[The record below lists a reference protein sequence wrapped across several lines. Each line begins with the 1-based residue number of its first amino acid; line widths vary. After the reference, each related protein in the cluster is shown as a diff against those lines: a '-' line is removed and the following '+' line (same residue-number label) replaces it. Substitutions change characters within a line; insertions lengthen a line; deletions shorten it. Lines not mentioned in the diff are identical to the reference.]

1 MRTWKR
7 AVDLLMTFALLALMA
22 YSIIG
27 EAAHEWIGAGEFLL
41 FLLHH
46 GLNWKWLRGLGR
58 GRYTAFRVLQ
68 TLLAALLLFCML
80 GAMASGILL
89 SRHLFAALPIPRGR
103 SWARVV
109 HMLCAY
115 WGFVLMSLHLGLHWG
130 MVSGAVKRKFP
141 SVGKSMMRGAAVLA
155 AAYGTFAFW
164 KNRLPDYL
172 FLRSHF
178 VFFDFEQPL
187 ALFFLDYLAIMGLF
201 VCCGYY
207 GGKLLKR
214 GRESL

>member
-1 MRTWKR
+1 
-7 AVDLLMTFALLALMA
+7 
-22 YSIIG
+22 
-27 EAAHEWIGAGEFLL
+27 
-41 FLLHH
+41 
-46 GLNWKWLRGLGR
+46 
-58 GRYTAFRVLQ
+58 
-68 TLLAALLLFCML
+68 
-80 GAMASGILL
+80 
-89 SRHLFAALPIPRGR
+89 
-103 SWARVV
+103 
-109 HMLCAY
+109 MLCAY

-141 SVGKSMMRGAAVLA
+141 SVGKSMMRGAAVLT
-155 AAYGTFAFW
+155 AAYGMFAFW
-164 KNRLPDYL
+164 RNRLPDYL

-187 ALFFLDYLAIMGLF
+187 ALFFLDYLAIVGLF

>member
-1 MRTWKR
+1 MNG
-7 AVDLLMTFALLALMA
+7 LAR
-22 YSIIG
+22 
-27 EAAHEWIGAGEFLL
+27 GEFLL

-68 TLLAALLLFCML
+68 TILAALLLFCML
-80 GAMASGILL
+80 GVMASGILL
-89 SRHLFAALPIPRGR
+89 SRHLFAALPIPGGR

-141 SVGKSMMRGAAVLA
+141 SVGKSMMRGAAVLT
-155 AAYGTFAFW
+155 AAY
-164 KNRLPDYL
+164 DC
-172 FLRSHF
+172 FLIRT
-178 VFFDFEQPL
+178 L
-187 ALFFLDYLAIMGLF
+187 
-201 VCCGYY
+201 
-207 GGKLLKR
+207 
-214 GRESL
+214 

>member
-1 MRTWKR
+1 M
-7 AVDLLMTFALLALMA
+7 
-22 YSIIG
+22 
-27 EAAHEWIGAGEFLL
+27 
-41 FLLHH
+41 LHI
-46 GLNWKWLRGLGR
+46 LG
-58 GRYTAFRVLQ
+58 
-68 TLLAALLLFCML
+68 
-80 GAMASGILL
+80 S
-89 SRHLFAALPIPRGR
+89 
-103 SWARVV
+103 
-109 HMLCAY
+109 Y
-115 WGFVLMSLHLGLHWG
+115 WGFLLMSLHLGLHWG

-207 GGKLLKR
+207 GGKFLKR